1 MRVLGLAFAVLLAG
15 TASIVAHA
23 NGPGAKVGPAE
34 SRPAPGIVLAWD
46 GSGSGGHS
54 GPIGGQRTAGHG
66 RQWNGQW
73 APPQWGPNRY
83 YGGGALMAG
92 RGSRRTGYTFPV
104 ALSLIILSLI
114 GAVLRADGVIL
125 SLARVL

>member
-73 APPQWGPNRY
+73 APQHWGPNRY
-83 YGGGALMAG
+83 YGGWGPYG
-92 RGSRRTGYTFPV
+92 GPGVPTFWVYVPGSSVFDYPFSDWRGPTGGWGNP
-104 ALSLIILSLI
+104 
-114 GAVLRADGVIL
+114 
-125 SLARVL
+125 